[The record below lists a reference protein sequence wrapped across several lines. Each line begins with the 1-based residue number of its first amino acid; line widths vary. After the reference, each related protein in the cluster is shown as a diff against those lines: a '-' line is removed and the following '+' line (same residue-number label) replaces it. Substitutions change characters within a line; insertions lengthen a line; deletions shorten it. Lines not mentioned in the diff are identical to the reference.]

1 MCYYGTFQLKMTLNN
16 KRDYGVI
23 NIATKTTY
31 ILADVI

>member
-23 NIATKTTY
+23 ATKTTY